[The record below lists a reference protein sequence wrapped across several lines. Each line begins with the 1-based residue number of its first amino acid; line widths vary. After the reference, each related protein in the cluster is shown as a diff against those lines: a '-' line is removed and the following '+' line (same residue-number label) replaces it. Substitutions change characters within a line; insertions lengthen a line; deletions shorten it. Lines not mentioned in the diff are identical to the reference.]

1 MFLGSQGKELK
12 HLALKL
18 KLASGDY
25 LSLLPVLLRVVV
37 LDFNFLSVFPM
48 QELCFPSSVLIREL
62 RRGLREHLLVKTHVF
77 KVFQKASPFVGIYA
91 SDELLGVLICVSV
104 EDLVGFEG
112 LFGGQGNGLLLF

>member
-1 MFLGSQGKELK
+1 MFLGGEGKELK

-37 LDFNFLSVFPM
+37 LDLHFLGVFFV
-48 QELCFPSSVLIREL
+48 QKLCFPSSVLVCEL
-62 RRGLREHLLVKTHVF
+62 RRGLRKHLLVKTHVF

-91 SDELLGVLICVSV
+91 SDELLGILICVSV

-112 LFGGQGNGLLLF
+112 LFRRQRDGLLLF